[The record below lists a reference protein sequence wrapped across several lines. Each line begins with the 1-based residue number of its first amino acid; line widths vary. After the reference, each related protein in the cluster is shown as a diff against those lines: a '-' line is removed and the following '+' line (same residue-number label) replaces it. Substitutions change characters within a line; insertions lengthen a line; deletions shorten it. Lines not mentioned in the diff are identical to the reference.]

1 MGWGMTDVTTGAGRS
16 LRRESLPLGSPEG
29 EGEEEVSEG
38 SSGSH
43 VA

>member
-1 MGWGMTDVTTGAGRS
+1 MTDVTTGAGRS

>member
-1 MGWGMTDVTTGAGRS
+1 MTDVTTGAGRS
-16 LRRESLPLGSPEG
+16 LRRESLLLGSPEG